1 MPLASRAVRVVSIPM
16 RARRLFGLLVTSSV
30 LGGCPTDPAP
40 DASRADASVDAP
52 APDDAPGLDAPS
64 AREDA
69 PGLDAFVPP
78 GTDAPSR
85 AVAFTPTDAIFAN
98 PERGFYRAVDLLA
111 ESELGWLRDEHAYD
125 TLVYSYVM
133 LDGFRDRPI
142 DDVTLRAIDDALAV
156 ARADGFEVVLRFAY
170 NLGPYPDSEPDAP
183 LARVEGHIAQLAP
196 VLRDNEDVIAVV
208 QAGFIGAW
216 GEWHT
221 STNGL
226 DTDPAARRA
235 VVEAL
240 LDAMPASRST
250 QIRYPLYLSEL
261 AGGALDASRAWN
273 GSFAARL
280 GFHNDCFLSSDT
292 DVGTY
297 PEDEIDRWKAFV
309 AAHSPFVPV
318 GGETCD
324 PNPPRSECA
333 SALAEMASHH
343 YSFINRDYH
352 EDIVASWERG
362 GCMPELERR
371 LGYRLVLVDGELPER
386 VRPGGSFRVR
396 LRIRNEGFAA
406 PFNPRPVEL
415 VLRSGAGDERV
426 VLPVELRSFLP
437 GADHEIAV
445 RVRVPATLPAGA
457 HTLALALPSAS
468 PSLRARPEYAIR
480 LANDGTWDGARG
492 DNVLGTITVDDA
504 AEGTSDPAA
513 TELALLE

>member
-1 MPLASRAVRVVSIPM
+1 M
-16 RARRLFGLLVTSSV
+16 RARRLLGLLLTSSV
-30 LGGCPTDPAP
+30 LVGCPSDPAP
-40 DASRADASVDAP
+40 DASRAADASVDTSV
-52 APDDAPGLDAPS
+52 DASVDVPGLDAPGLR
-64 AREDA
+64 ADA

-85 AVAFTPTDAIFAN
+85 AVSFAPTDEIFSN

-111 ESELGWLRDEHAYD
+111 ERELSWLRDEHAHD
-125 TLVYSYVM
+125 SLVYSYVM
-133 LDGFRDRPI
+133 LDAFRDRPI
-142 DDVTLRAIDDALAV
+142 DDATLRAIDDALAV

-196 VLRDNEDVIAVV
+196 VLGDNEDVIAVV

-240 LDAMPASRST
+240 LDAIPPSRST

-261 AGGALDASRAWN
+261 AGGALDASRAWD

-297 PEDEIDRWKAFV
+297 PEDEIDRWKVFV

-324 PNPPRSECA
+324 PSPPRSECA

-352 EDIVASWERG
+352 PDIVASWESG

-371 LGYRLVLVDGELPER
+371 LGYRLVLVGGELPER

-396 LRIRNEGFAA
+396 LRVRNEGFAA

-415 VLRSGAGDERV
+415 VLGSGAAARRV
-426 VLPVELRSFLP
+426 TLPVELRAFLP
-437 GADHEIAV
+437 GADHVIDV
-445 RVRVPATLPAGA
+445 RVRVPATLSGGP

-468 PSLRARPEYAIR
+468 RSLRGRPEFAIR
-480 LANDGTWDGARG
+480 LANDAVWDATRG
-492 DNVLGTITVDDA
+492 DNVLGTVTIDDA
-504 AEGTSDPAA
+504 AEGTVDPRA
-513 TELALLE
+513 TELSLLE